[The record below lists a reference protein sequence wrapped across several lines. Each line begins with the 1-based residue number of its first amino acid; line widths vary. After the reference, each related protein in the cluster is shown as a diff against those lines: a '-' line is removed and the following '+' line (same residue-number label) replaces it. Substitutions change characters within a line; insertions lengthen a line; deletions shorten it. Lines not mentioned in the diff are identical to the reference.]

1 MKKIV
6 IIFILT
12 IGFISCTADGQTE
25 TTNSDLTGKWNWVS
39 TDGGIAANI
48 HKTPAST
55 GNTLQLSLM
64 KNYTY
69 TITQNGAVVTSGKY
83 ELVSKKSIYSGEM
96 ERFIQFTETEGEQSQ
111 NIVIN
116 GIIKIYETNHMS
128 ISDNNPDGVGSKFV
142 KAE

>member
-6 IIFILT
+6 IIFILA

-25 TTNSDLTGKWNWVS
+25 ITNSDLTGKWNWVS

-48 HKTPAST
+48 HKAPAST

-69 TITQNGAVVTSGKY
+69 SITQNGTVVENGKY
-83 ELVSKKSIYSGEM
+83 ELVLKKSIYSGEM
-96 ERFIQFTETEGEQSQ
+96 ERFIQSTKTEGEQSQ
-111 NIVIN
+111 SIVTT

-128 ISDNNPDGVGSKFV
+128 ISDNNYDGIESKFV

>member
-6 IIFILT
+6 IIFILA
-12 IGFISCTADGQTE
+12 IGFISCSADGQNE
-25 TTNSDLTGKWNWVS
+25 ITNSDLTGKWNWVS

-69 TITQNGAVVTSGKY
+69 SITQNGNEVTTGKY
-83 ELVSKKSIYSGEM
+83 ELVFKKSIYSGEM
-96 ERFIQFTETEGEQSQ
+96 ERFIQCTETENVQSKS
-111 NIVIN
+111 IVIN
-116 GIIKIYETNHMS
+116 GIIKVYETNNMS
-128 ISDNNPDGVGSKFV
+128 ISDNNPDGIGSKFV
-142 KAE
+142 KDE

>member
-6 IIFILT
+6 IIFILA

-25 TTNSDLTGKWNWVS
+25 ITNSDLTGKWNWVS

-64 KNYTY
+64 KNYAY
-69 TITQNGAVVTSGKY
+69 TITPNGNAVESGKY
-83 ELVSKKSIYSGEM
+83 ELVLKKSIYSGKM
-96 ERFIQFTETEGEQSQ
+96 ERFIQCTDTEGEQSQ
-111 NIVIN
+111 SIVTT

-128 ISDNNPDGVGSKFV
+128 ISDNNYDGIGSKFV

>member
-6 IIFILT
+6 IIFILA

-25 TTNSDLTGKWNWVS
+25 ITNSDLIGKWNWVS

-55 GNTLQLSLM
+55 GNTLQLNLM
-64 KNYTY
+64 KSFTY
-69 TITQNGAVVTSGKY
+69 SITQNGNVVENGKY
-83 ELVSKKSIYSGEM
+83 ELVLKKSIYSGEM
-96 ERFIQFTETEGEQSQ
+96 EKFIQCTKTEGEQSQ
-111 NIVIN
+111 SIVTT
-116 GIIKIYETNHMS
+116 GIIKVYETNHMS
-128 ISDNNPDGVGSKFV
+128 ISDNNPDGIGSKFV

>member
-6 IIFILT
+6 IIFILA

-25 TTNSDLTGKWNWVS
+25 ITNSDLTGKWNWVS

-69 TITQNGAVVTSGKY
+69 TVTQNGNVVENGKY
-83 ELVSKKSIYSGEM
+83 ELVLKKSIYSGEM
-96 ERFIQFTETEGEQSQ
+96 ERFIQCTDTDGEQSPS
-111 NIVIN
+111 ILTN